1 MGEKLRKTGIHIIGD
16 VPWGTHFC
24 QFYKTKKD
32 LLDILVPYFKTGLK
46 NNEFCMWVT
55 SEPIQ
60 KEEAL
65 KTMKKAVPHFLK
77 YLEKGQIEILPYTEW
92 YLKGGK
98 FSSLRVLQRWVER
111 LNQALDKGYEGLR
124 LTGNTFWLE
133 KKDWRKFTD
142 YEEEV
147 NNVIGKYN
155 MIAICTYSLDKCGA
169 NEVIDVVRNH
179 QFALIKRGQ
188 KWERIESS
196 ENKLAKEALKQ
207 AYIELENR
215 VRGRTSELARVNE
228 TLQAEINERKRVED
242 ELAARMKQR
251 AALAQLSQHALA
263 GEDLNSLMDESVT
276 RIAQTL
282 GVEYCKVLEL
292 LPDGHA
298 LLLRAGVGWKEGL
311 VGHGTVS
318 ASTESQAGYTLLFDK
333 PVIVEDLRKEKRF
346 SGPHLLHEHG
356 VVSGMSVIIRGRGQP
371 FGVLGV
377 HTTHQRKFIQDDVNF
392 LQAVANLLSSAI
404 ERKQVEGALRSTSL
418 YARSLI
424 EASLDPF
431 VTISADGKVMDVNQA
446 TELATGFSREK
457 LIGTDFSDYFTEPE
471 KAREGYKEVFSKG
484 SVKDYP
490 LAIRHTSGRVT
501 QVLYNATTY
510 KSETGKI
517 QGVFAAARDISEL
530 KQAQEALRAASLYTR
545 SLIEASLDPL
555 VTISADGKIMDVNRA
570 TELVTGVPR
579 EKLVRSDFS
588 DYFTEPQ
595 KAREGYKQVFSE
607 GSVRDYPLAIRHTSG
622 KLTDVLYNA
631 TIYRSE
637 LGEVEGV
644 FAAARD
650 ITELRR
656 AEGRL
661 KTYMEKLEWSNR
673 ELQDFA
679 FVASHDLQEP
689 LRKIQAFGD
698 QLKSK
703 HTETLGEEGRDYLER
718 MQNAASRMQ
727 TLIQALLNYSR
738 VTTKAEPFIPVD
750 LKNVVQEVLIDLEMS
765 IRGTGGDVEV
775 GDLTSLEA
783 DPNQMRQ
790 LFQNLIGNALK
801 FHREKP
807 AVKVYGLPLD
817 QAELKERSSGGGR
830 YQIFVE
836 DNGIG
841 FDEKYLDR
849 IFVPFQRLHGRGIYE
864 GTGMGLAICR
874 KIVERHGGTIT
885 AKSTPGKGSTF
896 IVTLP
901 MKQPKEGDT

>member
-1 MGEKLRKTGIHIIGD
+1 
-16 VPWGTHFC
+16 
-24 QFYKTKKD
+24 
-32 LLDILVPYFKTGLK
+32 
-46 NNEFCMWVT
+46 
-55 SEPIQ
+55 
-60 KEEAL
+60 
-65 KTMKKAVPHFLK
+65 
-77 YLEKGQIEILPYTEW
+77 
-92 YLKGGK
+92 
-98 FSSLRVLQRWVER
+98 
-111 LNQALDKGYEGLR
+111 
-124 LTGNTFWLE
+124 
-133 KKDWRKFTD
+133 
-142 YEEEV
+142 
-147 NNVIGKYN
+147 
-155 MIAICTYSLDKCGA
+155 
-169 NEVIDVVRNH
+169 
-179 QFALIKRGQ
+179 
-188 KWERIESS
+188 
-196 ENKLAKEALKQ
+196 
-207 AYIELENR
+207 
-215 VRGRTSELARVNE
+215 
-228 TLQAEINERKRVED
+228 
-242 ELAARMKQR
+242 
-251 AALAQLSQHALA
+251 
-263 GEDLNSLMDESVT
+263 
-276 RIAQTL
+276 
-282 GVEYCKVLEL
+282 
-292 LPDGHA
+292 
-298 LLLRAGVGWKEGL
+298 
-311 VGHGTVS
+311 
-318 ASTESQAGYTLLFDK
+318 
-333 PVIVEDLRKEKRF
+333 
-346 SGPHLLHEHG
+346 
-356 VVSGMSVIIRGRGQP
+356 
-371 FGVLGV
+371 
-377 HTTHQRKFIQDDVNF
+377 
-392 LQAVANLLSSAI
+392 
-404 ERKQVEGALRSTSL
+404 
-418 YARSLI
+418 
-424 EASLDPF
+424 
-431 VTISADGKVMDVNQA
+431 
-446 TELATGFSREK
+446 
-457 LIGTDFSDYFTEPE
+457 
-471 KAREGYKEVFSKG
+471 
-484 SVKDYP
+484 
-490 LAIRHTSGRVT
+490 
-501 QVLYNATTY
+501 VLYNATTY
-510 KSETGKI
+510 KNEAGEI
-517 QGVFAAARDISEL
+517 QGVFAAARDVTEL
-530 KQAQEALRAASLYTR
+530 KRAQEALRAASLYTR

-644 FAAARD
+644 FATARD

-656 AEGRL
+656 AEGKL
-661 KTYMEKLEWSNR
+661 KTYMAKLEWSNR

>member
-55 SEPIQ
+55 SEPVQ

-418 YARSLI
+418 YARTLI

>member
-1 MGEKLRKTGIHIIGD
+1 
-16 VPWGTHFC
+16 
-24 QFYKTKKD
+24 
-32 LLDILVPYFKTGLK
+32 
-46 NNEFCMWVT
+46 
-55 SEPIQ
+55 
-60 KEEAL
+60 
-65 KTMKKAVPHFLK
+65 
-77 YLEKGQIEILPYTEW
+77 
-92 YLKGGK
+92 
-98 FSSLRVLQRWVER
+98 
-111 LNQALDKGYEGLR
+111 
-124 LTGNTFWLE
+124 
-133 KKDWRKFTD
+133 
-142 YEEEV
+142 
-147 NNVIGKYN
+147 
-155 MIAICTYSLDKCGA
+155 
-169 NEVIDVVRNH
+169 
-179 QFALIKRGQ
+179 
-188 KWERIESS
+188 
-196 ENKLAKEALKQ
+196 
-207 AYIELENR
+207 
-215 VRGRTSELARVNE
+215 
-228 TLQAEINERKRVED
+228 
-242 ELAARMKQR
+242 
-251 AALAQLSQHALA
+251 
-263 GEDLNSLMDESVT
+263 
-276 RIAQTL
+276 
-282 GVEYCKVLEL
+282 
-292 LPDGHA
+292 
-298 LLLRAGVGWKEGL
+298 
-311 VGHGTVS
+311 
-318 ASTESQAGYTLLFDK
+318 
-333 PVIVEDLRKEKRF
+333 
-346 SGPHLLHEHG
+346 
-356 VVSGMSVIIRGRGQP
+356 
-371 FGVLGV
+371 
-377 HTTHQRKFIQDDVNF
+377 
-392 LQAVANLLSSAI
+392 
-404 ERKQVEGALRSTSL
+404 
-418 YARSLI
+418 
-424 EASLDPF
+424 
-431 VTISADGKVMDVNQA
+431 
-446 TELATGFSREK
+446 
-457 LIGTDFSDYFTEPE
+457 
-471 KAREGYKEVFSKG
+471 
-484 SVKDYP
+484 
-490 LAIRHTSGRVT
+490 
-501 QVLYNATTY
+501 
-510 KSETGKI
+510 
-517 QGVFAAARDISEL
+517 
-530 KQAQEALRAASLYTR
+530 
-545 SLIEASLDPL
+545 
-555 VTISADGKIMDVNRA
+555 
-570 TELVTGVPR
+570 
-579 EKLVRSDFS
+579 
-588 DYFTEPQ
+588 
-595 KAREGYKQVFSE
+595 
-607 GSVRDYPLAIRHTSG
+607 
-622 KLTDVLYNA
+622 VLYNA